1 MVAPMTTDNDPDL
14 EAQSHKKK
22 KKPANVG
29 TADRIVSA
37 VTAAGVLA
45 FSLWRITRNP
55 WRAAFAALVPPLVV
69 RAASGR
75 SLLYR
80 VLGVSTAGKRRK

>member
-22 KKPANVG
+22 KPANVG
-29 TADRIVSA
+29 TADRVVSA

-80 VLGVSTAGKRRK
+80 VLGVSTAGKRRT